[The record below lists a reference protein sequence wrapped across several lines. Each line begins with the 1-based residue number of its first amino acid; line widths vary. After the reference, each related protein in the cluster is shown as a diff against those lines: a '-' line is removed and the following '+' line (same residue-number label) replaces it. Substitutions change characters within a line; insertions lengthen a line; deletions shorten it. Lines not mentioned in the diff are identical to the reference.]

1 MVGRKWG
8 NKMKR
13 RHILGAAAALATGA
27 GVVGV
32 LGKDKKSHSNTQQ
45 IKNTGTS
52 RLGAP
57 AISKNRRQFRMATTW
72 PKDFPGLGQMPNRF
86 SKALYDM
93 SDGHIEVK
101 VYAAGE
107 LVGALECFDATSTGA
122 ADMYHGA
129 EYYWQGKSK
138 AFSFFTAVPM
148 GMTAAEIMGWID
160 HGGGQALWDEL
171 SAEFNIKAFQA
182 GNTGH
187 QTGGWFKK
195 EMHSLEDFKGL
206 KMRMP
211 GLGGE
216 VIRRLGGAAVR
227 LSGGE
232 IYQALQSGSID
243 ATEWVGPWN
252 DYAFGF
258 YREAPH
264 YYAPGFHEPG
274 ASLAV
279 GINLDVWN
287 SFSNAEQAMISYA
300 CKSANDSSLGEY
312 TYENAKALN
321 ILKNEHGISPKFF
334 SDDVMTEIGRVSED
348 VVRELGSSDK
358 RTQKVYDAYL
368 AARNQYRGWTE
379 MSDGRYIRARQAALG
394 G

>member
-1 MVGRKWG
+1 MSV
-8 NKMKR
+8 KR
-13 RHILGAAAALATGA
+13 RDIVMGAAALAGGA
-27 GVVGV
+27 GVIGA
-32 LGKDKKSHSNTQQ
+32 LNPKRKAK
-45 IKNTGTS
+45 TS
-52 RLGAP
+52 VKPGDQAIAAP
-57 AISKNRRQFRMATTW
+57 AIHRGLKQFRLATTW

-86 SKALYDM
+86 AKALYDM
-93 SDGHIEVK
+93 SGGTIDVK

-129 EYYWQGKSK
+129 EYYWQGKSRG
-138 AFSFFTAVPM
+138 FSFFTAVPM

-160 HGGGQALWDEL
+160 HGGGQTLWDNL
-171 SAEFNIKAFQA
+171 SAQFNIKAFQA

-187 QTGGWFKK
+187 QTGGWFKR
-195 EMHSLEDFKGL
+195 EINSLEDFKGL

-227 LSGGE
+227 LSGSE

-258 YREAPH
+258 YREAPY

-274 ASLAV
+274 ASLSI
-279 GINLDVWN
+279 GINLDIWE
-287 SFSNAEQAMISYA
+287 SFTPSEQAMVSFA
-300 CKSANDSSLGEY
+300 CKAANDASLGEY
-312 TYENAKALN
+312 THENAKALN
-321 ILKNEHGISPKFF
+321 ILKNDHGIAPRFF
-334 SDDVMTEIGRVSED
+334 TDEIMIEVGKVCED
-348 VVRELGSSDK
+348 VVRELGNSD
-358 RTQKVYDAYL
+358 RQTQRIYESYL
-368 AARNQYRGWTE
+368 AARNEYRDWTQ
-379 MSDGRYIRARQAALG
+379 MSEGRYIAARQRALEALG